1 MKTLLNCLFAMGEKA
16 GSGHMLKEAEQTEP
30 TLSGQEIDEMGG
42 NCQNRDNKRTK
53 YNLWVY

>member
-1 MKTLLNCLFAMGEKA
+1 MKPLPNCLLSMGERA
-16 GSGHMLKEAEQTEP
+16 GLQYVLQEAKQTEP

-42 NCQNRDNKRTK
+42 NCQNRDNIRTG